1 VLRLFAVVILI
12 VLTIGHA
19 VAGSKVAGRFDYYVL
34 ALSWSPSFCA
44 ISGDS
49 KNADQCRNQSNFG
62 FTLHGLWPQYEKGW
76 PSFCKTTQT
85 APTRKMTHDMADI
98 MGSDGLAW
106 HEWDKHGRCSGLA
119 AKTYFSVSRTAYDG
133 IARPEIFRQLL
144 KEIKLPAKAVK
155 AAFLKANPSL
165 SPDMITV
172 TCKRGHFQEVRIC
185 LTKDLDPRIC
195 GHDVRQDCTQNV
207 IFPPVR

>member
-1 VLRLFAVVILI
+1 MLT

-19 VAGSKVAGRFDYYVL
+19 VAGSKVAGKFDYYVL
-34 ALSWSPSFCA
+34 ALSWTPSFCA

-49 KNADQCRNQSNFG
+49 RAPDQCGAQSDLG

-76 PSFCKTTQT
+76 PSFCKTTAG
-85 APTRKMTHDMADI
+85 APTRRMTRNMIDI

-119 AKTYFSVSRTAYDG
+119 AETYFTASRTAYDQ
-133 IARPEIFRQLL
+133 IARPAIFRRLL
-144 KEIKLPAKAVK
+144 KEIKLPAKVVES
-155 AAFLKANPSL
+155 AFLKENPAL
-165 SPDMITV
+165 SPDMVTV

-185 LTKDLDPRIC
+185 LTKELEPRAC
-195 GHDVRQDCTQNV
+195 GVDVRQDCTQNV